1 MIGPLELVEIT
12 GLALVIALSPVP
24 VTGQLLLVLNNRTPW
39 TPAAFVTGW
48 AAALLALC
56 GFAATGAALLLPGVV
71 IDWAEVALLT
81 LIVGVALVVAGIL
94 LWRKPPGN
102 SNGERSRIGN
112 MFAGLTPTRGLLIGV
127 GYGALRP
134 KNLLTAIAAGLI
146 IGAGTNAL
154 WEGSLLVLYFSAL
167 GSATLAAPVLVYAL
181 GGSRTRNG
189 MRRLQLLLSRY
200 GNQITGSALAAVGV
214 VVAGFGVVQLTS

>member
-1 MIGPLELVEIT
+1 MMNPLELVEIT

-48 AAALLALC
+48 AAALLVLC
-56 GFAATGAALLLPGVV
+56 GFAATGAALLRPGLAV
-71 IDWAEVALLT
+71 DWAEVALLT
-81 LIVGVALVVAGIL
+81 LVVGVALVVAGVL

-102 SNGERSRIGN
+102 PTGERSRMGAI
-112 MFAGLTPTRGLLIGV
+112 FAGLTPTRGLMIGV
-127 GYGALRP
+127 GYGGLRP

-146 IGAGTNAL
+146 IGAGTNSL
-154 WEGSLLVLYFSAL
+154 WEGSILVLFFAVL

-181 GGSRTRNG
+181 GGNRTRNG
-189 MRRLQLLLSRY
+189 MRRLQQLLARN
-200 GNQITGSALAAVGV
+200 GNRITGSALAAIGL
-214 VVAGFGVVQLTS
+214 VVASFGIVQLAS